1 MLVLWEEKKVLKR
14 RVRARNS
21 AELLCQRL
29 RNHYEIQQMAFS
41 SGKICGFSTLGVA
54 DICRKSCDLRSNMQI
69 PPTREWRKLSQ
80 NPVAVF
86 SCSG

>member
-1 MLVLWEEKKVLKR
+1 MVLKEILTLR
-14 RVRARNS
+14 WAKTHVLKSDLRLSN
-21 AELLCQRL
+21 QGL

-54 DICRKSCDLRSNMQI
+54 DICRKLCDLRSKTQI
-69 PPTREWRKLSQ
+69 PPSQEWRNLPQS
-80 NPVAVF
+80 PLAVF